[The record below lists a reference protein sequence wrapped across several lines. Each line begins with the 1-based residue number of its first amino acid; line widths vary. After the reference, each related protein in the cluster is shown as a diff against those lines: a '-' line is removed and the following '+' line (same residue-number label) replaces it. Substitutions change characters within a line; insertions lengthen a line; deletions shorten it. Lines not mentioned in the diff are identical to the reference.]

1 MLKIIYTFIKKGGAK
16 FVIVDFTKL
25 ELNKLSPIYLQIV
38 RFIKMGIVSNTI
50 ENGDEMPS
58 RRVLSTMLSVN
69 PNTVQ
74 KAYKQLEEEKLLI
87 SYAGSKSIVRFYE
100 EQVRKIKEELIIDE
114 TYHYIQSIK
123 GMGIHLTEVK
133 ALIEELWN
141 KEFKGEE
148 ESESI

>member
-1 MLKIIYTFIKKGGAK
+1 M
-16 FVIVDFTKL
+16 IVDFTKL

-38 RFIKMGIVSNTI
+38 RYIKMGIVSSSI

-74 KAYKQLEEEKLLI
+74 KAYKQLEEEELLI
-87 SYAGSKSIVRFYE
+87 SYAGSKSIVCFHK

-114 TYHYIQSIK
+114 TYHYIQYIK
-123 GMGIHLTEVK
+123 GMGINLTEVK
-133 ALIEELWN
+133 NLIEELWN
-141 KEFKGEE
+141 KEIEGED

>member
-1 MLKIIYTFIKKGGAK
+1 M
-16 FVIVDFTKL
+16 IVDFTKL

-74 KAYKQLEEEKLLI
+74 KAYKQLEEEELLI
-87 SYAGSKSIVRFYE
+87 SYAGSKSILRFYE
-100 EQVRKIKEELIIDE
+100 EQVRKIKEELIIHE